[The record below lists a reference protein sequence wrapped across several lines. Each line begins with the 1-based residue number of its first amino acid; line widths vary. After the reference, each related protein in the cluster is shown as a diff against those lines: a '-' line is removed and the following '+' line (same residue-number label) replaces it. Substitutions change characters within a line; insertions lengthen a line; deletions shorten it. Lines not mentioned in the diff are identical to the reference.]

1 VSKARAQGSEEAFGG
16 WIFTP
21 RIAVLNRELCQPK
34 KCNLVCYRMCPKV
47 RTKVDAIKL
56 AQEGFP
62 EISESLCVGCGICVK
77 KCPFGAITIVNLP
90 EEIAEELVHQYGVN
104 SFRLYRLPLI
114 EREKVVGIV
123 GKNAAGKSTAIKIL
137 SGRLKPNL
145 GRYEDPPT
153 WRDVVTFFRGKVVQQ
168 HFKGLAEK
176 RTRTS
181 YKPQYIDKIPRV
193 ARGKVEEILGRL
205 DARGRLGKVVASLEM
220 EKFLDRDISVLSG
233 GELQRLAIAACLLGD
248 AEAYFFDEPSSFL
261 DIKQRFNA
269 ARLIQEM
276 SLPDRRTLVCE
287 HDLAVLDVL
296 SDEIWVF
303 YGEAGAYGVSAGP
316 YSVREGI
323 NNFIEGYLPD
333 QNTRFRRE
341 KIAFQ
346 VRPPSPPP
354 PEGVETLVWPPLTK
368 RFPSFQ
374 LTVDRGAAYPG
385 EVVGLI
391 GPNGIG
397 KSTFIRMLAGREE
410 AEGESLQQ
418 RPVSY
423 KPQYPEARPEVVER
437 ALRDAAG
444 REFETDLYQSQTVDA
459 LDIRRL
465 MDRTL
470 DSLSGGELQKV
481 SIAEC
486 LSRPADIYLL
496 DEPSAYLDV
505 EERYAMTKV
514 LSRSASARGAYF
526 FVVDHDLMVIDF
538 VSTRLMVFDGTPGLK
553 GHANA
558 PTSLREGMNM
568 FLKDLGI
575 TFRRDAST
583 HRPRANKID
592 SQLDRIQKSVGEYYY
607 HLPKN

>member
-1 VSKARAQGSEEAFGG
+1 
-16 WIFTP
+16 
-21 RIAVLNRELCQPK
+21 
-34 KCNLVCYRMCPKV
+34 MCPKV
-47 RTKVDAIKL
+47 RTKVDAIRL
-56 AQEGFP
+56 TEEGFP
-62 EISESLCVGCGICVK
+62 EISEFLCVGCGICIK
-77 KCPFGAITIVNLP
+77 KCPFEAITIVNLP
-90 EEIAEELVHQYGVN
+90 EEVAKELVHQYGVN
-104 SFRLYRLPLI
+104 AFRLYRLPLI
-114 EREKVVGIV
+114 EKEKVVGIV
-123 GKNAAGKSTAIKIL
+123 GKNATGKSTAIKIL
-137 SGRLKPNL
+137 SSRLKPNL

-153 WRDVVTFFRGKVVQQ
+153 WREVVTFFRGKVVQQ
-168 HFKGLAEK
+168 HFERLAEK
-176 RTRTS
+176 KTRTS
-181 YKPQYIDKIPRV
+181 YKPQYIDKIPKV
-193 ARGKVEEILGRL
+193 ARGRVEDILRRL
-205 DARGRLGKVVASLEM
+205 DARGRFGKVVASLEM
-220 EKFLDRDISVLSG
+220 KEFLDRDVKVLSG
-233 GELQRLAIAACLLGD
+233 GELQRMAVAACLLRD

-261 DIKQRFNA
+261 DIRQRFNA
-269 ARLIQEM
+269 ARLIREM
-276 SLPDRRTLVCE
+276 TLPEKRTLVCD

-296 SDEIWVF
+296 SDDVWVF
-303 YGEAGAYGVSAGP
+303 YGEAGAYGISAGP

-323 NNFIEGYLPD
+323 NDFIDGYLPD

-341 KIAFQ
+341 KITFQ

-354 PEGVETLVWPPLTK
+354 PEGVEKLTWPALTK

-374 LTVDRGAAYPG
+374 LTVDPGSAYPG

-397 KSTFIRMLAGREE
+397 KSTFIRILAGVEK
-410 AEGESLQQ
+410 AEKEGLEQ

-423 KPQYPEARPEVVER
+423 KPQYPEARPDFVEK
-437 ALRDAAG
+437 ALRVAAG
-444 REFETDLYQSQTVDA
+444 RKFETDLYQSQVIES

-465 MDRTL
+465 LERTMDG
-470 DSLSGGELQKV
+470 LSGGELQKV

-486 LSRPADIYLL
+486 LSRTADIYLL

-514 LSRSASARGAYF
+514 LSRTASAKGAYF

-538 VSTRLMVFDGTPGLK
+538 VSTRLMVFNGAPGLS

-583 HRPRANKID
+583 RRPRANKTD

-607 HLPKN
+607 YLPKH